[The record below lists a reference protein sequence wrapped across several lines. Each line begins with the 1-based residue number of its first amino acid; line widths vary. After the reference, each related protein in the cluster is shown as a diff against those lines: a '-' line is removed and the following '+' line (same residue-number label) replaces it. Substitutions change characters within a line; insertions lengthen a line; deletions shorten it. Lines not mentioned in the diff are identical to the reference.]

1 MAQKITNPD
10 RQVAY
15 MAYINRENSF
25 RHHYY
30 DEEMKQYEMMKA
42 GDPEAVR
49 ESNRMMTSGLNGHL
63 SDDPV
68 RNMKYLFVANITIAT
83 RFAIEGGLDSETAY
97 NISDLYIGKMDLC
110 RTVDEVLEVHYE
122 MFSYFAKQMAGLQKK
137 SVFSKPIVQCIEY
150 IDLNLHTSIKTAELA
165 GYVNLNQ
172 SYLSTLFKKEMDLS
186 ISDYILKRRIDTAKN
201 MLRYSDYP
209 AAQISEI
216 LAFSSQS
223 HFIRCFKKLTGMT
236 PNEYKKLHYRESF
249 QAAAEKD

>member
-1 MAQKITNPD
+1 MSQKITSPD

-15 MAYINRENSF
+15 MAYINREKSF

-42 GDPEAVR
+42 GDPGAAQ
-49 ESNRMMTSGLNGHL
+49 ESRRMMTSGLNGHL

-68 RNMKYLFVANITIAT
+68 RNVKYLFVANITIAT

-97 NISDLYIGKMDLC
+97 NISDLYINKMDLC
-110 RTVDEVLEVHYE
+110 HTVEEVLDIHYE
-122 MFSYFAKQMAGLQKK
+122 MFTYFSKQMANLQKK
-137 SVFSKPIVQCIEY
+137 SVFSKPVIQCMEY
-150 IDLNLHTSIKTAELA
+150 IDLNLHTSIKASELA
-165 GYVNLNQ
+165 QYVNLNQ
-172 SYLSTLFKKEMDLS
+172 SYLSTLFKKETDLS

-201 MLRYSDYP
+201 MLRYSEYS
-209 AAQISEI
+209 AAEISEI

-236 PNEYKKLHYRESF
+236 PNEYRKLHYRKSF
-249 QAAAEKD
+249 QAAYEAN